1 LKKLPSSKTKIPVG
15 LIFLRLSFNVWLN
28 LFLLPNTTH
37 ELKAFTIK
45 HDFAQHMKKVLS
57 RQDGIFFF

>member
-1 LKKLPSSKTKIPVG
+1 
-15 LIFLRLSFNVWLN
+15 
-28 LFLLPNTTH
+28 LFLLTNTTH

-57 RQDGIFFF
+57 RQDGIFFLLKKLDE

>member
-1 LKKLPSSKTKIPVG
+1 MYG
-15 LIFLRLSFNVWLN
+15 LN

-45 HDFAQHMKKVLS
+45 HDFAQDMKNFLYSQVT
-57 RQDGIFFF
+57 IFSFEEITSVQ

>member
-1 LKKLPSSKTKIPVG
+1 
-15 LIFLRLSFNVWLN
+15 

-45 HDFAQHMKKVLS
+45 HDFAQDVKKVLY
-57 RQDGIFFF
+57 RQDRIFFF

>member
-1 LKKLPSSKTKIPVG
+1 
-15 LIFLRLSFNVWLN
+15 
-28 LFLLPNTTH
+28 LFLLPNATH

-45 HDFAQHMKKVLS
+45 HDFEQDMKKILS